1 MKAAAFPVEA
11 SPLLLWIVRMRMHRR
26 IAFLVVGLLAW
37 GLACKAHAEEDAAL
51 KRYQY
56 SRPQMG
62 SVFYITLY
70 AGDAAKAEVAVEA
83 AYKRVEAINAAASD
97 YLPES
102 ELSQLNRAPA
112 GQAVKVSD
120 DLFTLLARSADASRL
135 TEGAFDITAAYA
147 VQQWRRAKRRKQLP
161 DAAETQKAVAMA
173 DWRKVQLNAEQRT
186 VTKLAEKVLIDLGGI
201 GKGYAAD
208 AALKVLREHGFTR
221 AVVAASGDLAFG
233 DPPPGKPGWDVALRT
248 FESAED
254 ADRFEHVTLSNC
266 GCSTS
271 GDLHQFLELGGRR
284 YSHIV
289 DPKTGLGLT
298 DRIACS
304 VVAPDSTTA
313 DAYATA
319 FCVMGVKKTEAFLK
333 SNPDLQMHVRMT
345 WQEGQE
351 TGFKT
356 QLMNWGTWPIKD
368 IPKRGD

>member
-1 MKAAAFPVEA
+1 
-11 SPLLLWIVRMRMHRR
+11 MHRGN
-26 IAFLVVGLLAW
+26 AFLAVGILAW
-37 GLACKAHAEEDAAL
+37 SLGCKAHAEEDAAL
-51 KRYQY
+51 KRYHY

-83 AYKRVEAINAAASD
+83 AFKRVEAINVAASD

-112 GQAVKVSD
+112 GQSVKVSD
-120 DLFTLLARSADASRL
+120 DLLTLLARSAETSRL
-135 TEGAFDITAAYA
+135 TEGAFDVTAAYA

-161 DAAETQKAVAMA
+161 DAAETQMAVAMT
-173 DWRKVQLNAEQRT
+173 DWRKVRLDEEQRT
-186 VTKLAEKVLIDLGGI
+186 VTKLAGKVLIDLGGI

-208 AALKVLREHGFTR
+208 AALKVLREHGITR
-221 AVVAASGDLAFG
+221 AAVAASGDLAFG

-284 YSHIV
+284 YSHIINS
-289 DPKTGLGLT
+289 KTGLGLT

-304 VVAPDSTTA
+304 VVAPDATTA

-333 SNPDLQMHVRMT
+333 SNPGLRMQVRMT
-345 WQEGQE
+345 WQEDQDG
-351 TGFKT
+351 GFKT
-356 QLMNWGTWPIKD
+356 QLMNWGPWPAEPA
-368 IPKRGD
+368 PKQGD

>member
-1 MKAAAFPVEA
+1 MKAAAFPAEA
-11 SPLLLWIVRMRMHRR
+11 SPLLLCLKMTRMCRWI
-26 IAFLVVGLLAW
+26 FVVVAGLLAW
-37 GLACKAHAEEDAAL
+37 GLGCKAPAEEDAAL

-70 AGDAAKAEVAVEA
+70 AEEEAKAKVAVEA
-83 AYKRVEAINAAASD
+83 AYKRVEEINAAASD

-102 ELSQLNRAPA
+102 ELSRLNRAPA

-120 DLFTLLARSADASRL
+120 DLFTLLARSAEASRL
-135 TEGAFDITAAYA
+135 TEGAFDVTAAYA

-161 DAAETQKAVAMA
+161 DEADTRKAVAMA
-173 DWRKVQLNAEQRT
+173 DWHKVQLNEEQRS
-186 VTKLAEKVLIDLGGI
+186 VTKLAENVMIDLGGI

-208 AALKVLREHGFTR
+208 AALKVLRDRGLNR

-233 DPPPGKPGWDVALRT
+233 DPPPGKAGWDVALRT

-254 ADRFEHVTLSNC
+254 ADRYEHVTLSNC

-271 GDLHQFLELGGRR
+271 GDLHQFLELGGKR

-319 FCVMGVKKTEAFLK
+319 FCVMGVAKTEVFVKA
-333 SNPDLQMHVRMT
+333 NPELQMHVRMT
-345 WQEGQE
+345 WQSDEGG
-351 TGFKT
+351 GFKT
-356 QLMNWGTWPIKD
+356 QLTNWGQWPAKD
-368 IPKRGD
+368 APKRGD

>member
-1 MKAAAFPVEA
+1 MRRGIFVVVAGVLALGLGCTVSVE
-11 SPLLLWIVRMRMHRR
+11 
-26 IAFLVVGLLAW
+26 
-37 GLACKAHAEEDAAL
+37 EESAL

-70 AGDAAKAEVAVEA
+70 AGDEAKAEVAVEA
-83 AYKRVEAINAAASD
+83 AYKRVEAINVAASD

-102 ELSQLNRAPA
+102 ELSRLNRAPA

-120 DLFTLLARSADASRL
+120 DLFALLARSAEASRL
-135 TEGAFDITAAYA
+135 TEGAFDVTAAYA

-161 DAAETQKAVAMA
+161 DEAETQKAVAMA
-173 DWRKVQLNAEQRT
+173 DWRKVQMNAEQRT
-186 VTKLAEKVLIDLGGI
+186 VTKLNEKVLIDLGGI

-233 DPPPGKPGWDVALRT
+233 DPPPGKSGWDVALRT

-271 GDLHQFLELGGRR
+271 GDLHQFLELGGKR

-319 FCVMGVKKTEAFLK
+319 FCVMGVGKTEAFVK
-333 SNPDLQMHVRMT
+333 SNPGLQMHVRMT
-345 WQEGQE
+345 WQEDQE
-351 TGFKT
+351 GGFKT
-356 QLMNWGTWPIKD
+356 QLMNWGPWLVKD
-368 IPKRGD
+368 APKLGG

>member
-1 MKAAAFPVEA
+1 M
-11 SPLLLWIVRMRMHRR
+11 
-26 IAFLVVGLLAW
+26 LAW
-37 GLACKAHAEEDAAL
+37 SWGCVAHADEAAAL
-51 KRYQY
+51 KKYQY

-70 AGDAAKAEVAVEA
+70 AGDEAKAEVAVEA
-83 AYKRVEAINAAASD
+83 AYKRVEEINAAASD

-102 ELSQLNRAPA
+102 ELSRLNRAPA
-112 GQAVKVSD
+112 GEAVMVSG
-120 DLFTLLARSADASRL
+120 DLFTLLARSAEVAQL
-135 TEGAFDITAAYA
+135 AEGAFDVTAAYA

-161 DAAETQKAVAMA
+161 DAAETQKAVAMT
-173 DWRKVQLNAEQRT
+173 DWRKVRLDEGQRT
-186 VTKLAEKVLIDLGGI
+186 VTKLAGKVLIDLGGI

-208 AALKVLREHGFTR
+208 AALKVLREHGITR

-248 FESAED
+248 FESPED
-254 ADRFEHVTLSNC
+254 ADRFEHVSLSNC

-333 SNPDLQMHVRMT
+333 SNPQLQMHVRMT
-345 WQEGQE
+345 WQEDEEG
-351 TGFKT
+351 GFKT
-356 QLMNWGTWPIKD
+356 QLMNWGPWPGTD
-368 IPKRGD
+368 APKQGG

>member
-1 MKAAAFPVEA
+1 MMTGLRRAISFVAAGVLAFV
-11 SPLLLWIVRMRMHRR
+11 
-26 IAFLVVGLLAW
+26 W
-37 GLACKAHAEEDAAL
+37 GCVAHAEEAAAL
-51 KRYQY
+51 KRYHY

-62 SVFYITLY
+62 SVFSITVY
-70 AGDAAKAEVAVEA
+70 AADEARAEAAVEA
-83 AYKRVEAINAAASD
+83 AYKRVEEINAAASD

-102 ELSQLNRAPA
+102 ELSRLNRALP
-112 GQAVKVSD
+112 GQAVKVSG
-120 DLFTLLARSADASRL
+120 DLFTLLARSAETSRR
-135 TEGAFDITAAYA
+135 TEGAFDVTSAYA

-161 DAAETQKAVAMA
+161 DEADTRRAVAMA
-173 DWRKVQLNAEQRT
+173 DWHKLQLDSGNGT
-186 VTKLAEKVLIDLGGI
+186 VTKLAENVLIDLGGI

-208 AALKVLREHGFTR
+208 AALKVLRDRGLNR

-233 DPPPGKPGWDVALRT
+233 DPPPGKAGWDVALRT

-254 ADRFEHVTLSNC
+254 ADRYEHVTLSNC

-319 FCVMGVKKTEAFLK
+319 FCVMGVAKTEAFGET
-333 SNPDLQMHVRMT
+333 NPELQMHVRMT
-345 WQEGQE
+345 WQSDQGG
-351 TGFKT
+351 GFKT
-356 QLMNWGTWPIKD
+356 HLMNWGQWPAKD
-368 IPKRGD
+368 APQQGD